1 MSMRSVSASAAL
13 TALATTVLVGCT
25 RPTTQ
30 GDGSIGAGIQIKGS
44 DTMANVSQAWAEA
57 FMAKTGIEVAVTG
70 GGSGVGIAS
79 MLTGTCDIAQSSR
92 PMEAEELD
100 LAAGKGLSPQETI
113 VGLDGIAVVVH
124 PGNPVSELT
133 VDQLG
138 DIFTG
143 KATNWEQVGGPDS
156 EIVLLSREVNS
167 GTHVYFKEHVLRRGE
182 KTSTEE
188 FAASALLQP
197 SSQTIADEVAQNMQA
212 IGYYGMG
219 YLSPGQ
225 KAIAVAETEGGPYVK
240 PLPEN
245 VVNGTYSISRPLLLY
260 TNGEPTGDVKAY
272 IDFILSPE
280 GQKIVEEQDFVPVP
294 AQEPADEPPVE

>member
-1 MSMRSVSASAAL
+1 MKMRAL
-13 TALATTVLVGCT
+13 GAGVGLGVLVATAVLVGCA
-25 RPTTQ
+25 RPS
-30 GDGSIGAGIQIKGS
+30 DSGIQVKGS
-44 DTMANVSQAWAEA
+44 DTMANVSQAWAEGY
-57 FMAKTGIEVAVTG
+57 MMSSGTEVAVTG
-70 GGSGVGIAS
+70 GGSGVGIAA

-92 PMEAEELD
+92 PMEAEELE
-100 LAAGKGLSPQETI
+100 LAAEKGLSPKETM

-124 PGNPVSELT
+124 PDNPVSELT
-133 VDQLG
+133 LGQLG

-143 KATNWEQVGGPDS
+143 KVTNWKQVGGHDS

-167 GTHVYFKEHVLRRGE
+167 GTHVYFKEHVLHRGD

-197 SSQTIADEVAQNMQA
+197 SSQTIADEVAQNDQA

-225 KAIAVAETEGGPYVK
+225 KAIAVGETAEGPYVQ

-280 GQKIVEEQDFVPVP
+280 GQRIVEEQDFVPVP
-294 AQEPADEPPVE
+294 AEEPTDEPPAE

>member
-1 MSMRSVSASAAL
+1 MTTRTLSAGVGLAVLVA
-13 TALATTVLVGCT
+13 TAMLVGCA
-25 RPTTQ
+25 RPS
-30 GDGSIGAGIQIKGS
+30 DSGIQIKGS
-44 DTMANVSQAWAEA
+44 DTMANVSQAWAEE
-57 FMAKTGIEVAVTG
+57 FVRWTGIEVAVTG

-92 PMEAEELD
+92 PMEAEELE
-100 LAAGKGLSPQETI
+100 LAAEKGLSPQETL

-124 PGNPVSELT
+124 PDNPVSELT
-133 VDQLG
+133 LDQLA

-143 KATNWEQVGGPDS
+143 RITNWNQIGGHDS
-156 EIVLLSREVNS
+156 KILLLSREVNS
-167 GTHVYFKEHVLRRGE
+167 GTHVYFKEHVLRRGD

-188 FAASALLQP
+188 FASSALLQP
-197 SSQTIADEVAQNMQA
+197 SSQTIADEVAQNDQA

-225 KAIAVAETEGGPYVK
+225 KAIAVAETADGPYVK

-260 TNGEPTGDVKAY
+260 TNGEPTGNVKAY
-272 IDFILSPE
+272 IDFVLSPE

-294 AQEPADEPPVE
+294 AQEPTDEPPAE